1 MILVHNFFRLDSS
14 RTLDRQKNED
24 MCPHCPWFV
33 FVTNTDFHICH
44 ISAFGLHWGKKHA
57 NEADSKL
64 VDELDGK
71 ELVENRDAALEKRE
85 DKNHESAKIKTRKVG
100 GSVRF
105 AGGKQKKP
113 RIRSKAKKELRMRKN
128 VVLKEK
134 NKENTLG
141 RKKKSR
147 RKKKCKEQSRKDMIA
162 QMKKK
167 PRQPNSTESN
177 VSSQCLECS
186 SKYKVYGLLALTK
199 AATLVKQVI

>member
-1 MILVHNFFRLDSS
+1 MILVHIFFRLDSS

-33 FVTNTDFHICH
+33 SVINTDFHICH

-57 NEADSKL
+57 NEADSIL

-71 ELVENRDAALEKRE
+71 ELVENRDIVLEKRGE
-85 DKNHESAKIKTRKVG
+85 KNHESAKIKTRKVG
-100 GSVRF
+100 GRVRF
-105 AGGKQKKP
+105 IDRRELKIRLKANKK
-113 RIRSKAKKELRMRKN
+113 LRMRKK
-128 VVLKEK
+128 VELKEK
-134 NKENTLG
+134 NKDRTLG
-141 RKKKSR
+141 RKKENR
-147 RKKKCKEQSRKDMIA
+147 RKKKCKEQSRKDKIA

-177 VSSQCLECS
+177 VTSQYLECS
-186 SKYKVYGLLALTK
+186 SKYKEYGLLALTK